1 MGMDEDTRWAPGEDT
16 SWRSSAA
23 CTGENAVYFFAP
35 SHFERKPEKD
45 YREGHARAL
54 CRDCPVRVTCLEYS
68 FAVGETHGIWGG
80 LNELERRRLARR
92 RAAEAAAM
100 SPAPPAPAP
109 LPAPLAA
116 RIATA

>member
-1 MGMDEDTRWAPGEDT
+1 VANITGPLPPAGRPGPAPRREE
-16 SWRSSAA
+16 
-23 CTGENAVYFFAP
+23 TGCS

-54 CRDCPVRVTCLEYS
+54 CRECPVRETCLEYS
-68 FAVGETHGIWGG
+68 LAIGETHGIWGG

-92 RAAEAAAM
+92 RAADAAAAA
-100 SPAPPAPAP
+100 SGATVRLDPR
-109 LPAPLAA
+109 LAA

>member
-1 MGMDEDTRWAPGEDT
+1 MGMVEDTSWRPGEDT
-16 SWRSSAA
+16 SWRSSAS

-54 CRDCPVRVTCLEYS
+54 CRACPVRVTCLEYAL
-68 FAVGETHGIWGG
+68 AVGETHGIWGG

-92 RAAEAAAM
+92 RAAEVAATGD
-100 SPAPPAPAP
+100 
-109 LPAPLAA
+109 
-116 RIATA
+116 RVATA